1 MLGVLKNKLEVNI
14 MDRKFTKTEKQ
25 FLGRFVLATGIA
37 WPVGIILAIV
47 LSYAVVNQF
56 YPKETNLIV
65 GLCLGAVV
73 GYSQW
78 LIMKKYF
85 KISTWWIWA
94 STIGIGLP
102 FVAEVI
108 FVELGGSET
117 GFIASVLIG
126 AVITFGIGGLL
137 TGLLQI
143 KIIKSLSKRSIWWIG
158 ISTFAWG
165 ISGVGNLLGGVILG
179 LLTGIAI
186 LRLLEFPVQTDL
198 DKVG

>member
-1 MLGVLKNKLEVNI
+1 MNL
-14 MDRKFTKTEKQ
+14 KFTKTEKQ
-25 FLGRFVLATGIA
+25 FLGRLVLVTGIA

-78 LIMKKYF
+78 SVLKKYF

-108 FVELGGSET
+108 YFEFGGSGNDLFKSELLSQ
-117 GFIASVLIG
+117 IIILSV
-126 AVITFGIGGLL
+126 GGLL

-143 KIIKSLSKRSIWWIG
+143 KIIKSLSKRSFRWI
-158 ISTFAWG
+158 IINTLAWG
-165 ISGVGNLLGGVILG
+165 ISWTGFFLGGVILG
-179 LLTGIAI
+179 LITGLAM
-186 LRLLEFPVQTDL
+186 LRLLGLSVQDEP
-198 DKVG
+198 DKIG

>member
-1 MLGVLKNKLEVNI
+1 MNL
-14 MDRKFTKTEKQ
+14 KFTKTEKK
-25 FLGRFVLATGIA
+25 FLGRLVLATGIA

-65 GLCLGAVV
+65 GICLGAVV

-94 STIGIGLP
+94 STIGIGIP

-108 FVELGGSET
+108 YVEFGGSEN
-117 GFIASVLIG
+117 GLIKSELLG
-126 AVITFGIGGLL
+126 QIFTLCIGGLL

-143 KIIKSLSKRSIWWIG
+143 KIIKSLSKRSIWWII
-158 ISTFAWG
+158 ISTLAWG
-165 ISGVGNLLGGVILG
+165 ISWAGLFLGGVILG
-179 LLTGIAI
+179 LIIWFTI
-186 LRLLEFPVQTDL
+186 LRLLEISVQDEL
-198 DKVG
+198 DKVGQG